1 LKSSNHRS
9 QWLLSHVPSSA
20 ARWPPALDPQ
30 CPAASPNPLDPSPPS
45 HHVRASTPA
54 PLIHSNA
61 PRLEKKKKERK
72 TTQDQSQNKPLT
84 THTSFFFLLYSLAL
98 AKKYTQDHEWI
109 ELSPDNK
116 TGTIGISTYAAN
128 ALGDVVFV
136 ELPTTSLEVSAGDTI
151 GSVESVKSASDIMTP
166 VAGVIV
172 EANSVLEDKPAT
184 INKSPEGDGWIAKIE
199 VADVNEVEGL
209 MDEEAYKAFTEE
221 SHE

>member
-1 LKSSNHRS
+1 MIKLVGMRNDVWAVYECDNGGNKFPSYLISSLSARLPDSRISDFPESLGEPLLFRRS
-9 QWLLSHVPSSA
+9 LAVSSKPAFSCRIPNA
-20 ARWPPALDPQ
+20 AVSRPFSARS
-30 CPAASPNPLDPSPPS
+30 A
-45 HHVRASTPA
+45 
-54 PLIHSNA
+54 
-61 PRLEKKKKERK
+61 
-72 TTQDQSQNKPLT
+72 
-84 THTSFFFLLYSLAL
+84 AL

-136 ELPTTSLEVSAGDTI
+136 ELPTTDLEVSANDTI

-172 EANSVLEDKPAT
+172 EANAVLEEKPGT

-199 VADVNEVEGL
+199 VKDVKEVEGL
-209 MDEEAYKAFTEE
+209 MDAEAYKAFTEE
-221 SHE
+221 SEE

>member
-1 LKSSNHRS
+1 ML
-9 QWLLSHVPSSA
+9 PS
-20 ARWPPALDPQ
+20 
-30 CPAASPNPLDPSPPS
+30 LDPSPLDRL
-45 HHVRASTPA
+45 V
-54 PLIHSNA
+54 SNTFA
-61 PRLEKKKKERK
+61 TSLFC
-72 TTQDQSQNKPLT
+72 SQPLT
-84 THTSFFFLLYSLAL
+84 TSCRLLAL

-136 ELPTTSLEVSAGDTI
+136 ELPTTDLEVSANDTI

-172 EANSVLEDKPAT
+172 EANAVLEEKPGT

-199 VADVNEVEGL
+199 VKDVKEVEGL
-209 MDEEAYKAFTEE
+209 MDAEAYKAFTEE
-221 SHE
+221 SEE

>member
-1 LKSSNHRS
+1 ML
-9 QWLLSHVPSSA
+9 PS
-20 ARWPPALDPQ
+20 
-30 CPAASPNPLDPSPPS
+30 LDPSPLDRL
-45 HHVRASTPA
+45 V
-54 PLIHSNA
+54 SNTFA
-61 PRLEKKKKERK
+61 TSLFSS
-72 TTQDQSQNKPLT
+72 QSLT
-84 THTSFFFLLYSLAL
+84 TSFRLLAL

-136 ELPTTSLEVSAGDTI
+136 ELPTTDLEVSANDTI

-172 EANSVLEDKPAT
+172 EANAVLEEKPGT

-199 VADVNEVEGL
+199 VKDVKEVEGL
-209 MDEEAYKAFTEE
+209 MDAEAYKAFTEE
-221 SHE
+221 SEE